1 MEILKA
7 LILGI
12 VQGLTEFLP
21 VSSSGHIELGK
32 ALLNLQVTHD
42 LTFSLV
48 VHLAT
53 VLSTILVFRKDIM
66 YLFKDFSA
74 KKMTESNKFIL
85 LVLISMIPIFLAGCF
100 LKEEIEAFYQGKIVF
115 VGLML
120 WITALLLLSTKWV
133 RKNEQEVTPL
143 KSLVIGIA
151 QAIAVLPGISRSGA
165 TISAGLLMGIKR
177 DVMARFSFLMV
188 LPPIIGASMLQFKEI
203 NETGAFQDVSI
214 LPLIMAFLGAFL
226 SGLFACKM
234 MIELV
239 KKGNIYWFA
248 LYCFVIGALAIAT
261 KWV

>member
-32 ALLNLQVTHD
+32 ALLNIEVTDD
-42 LTFSLV
+42 LTFSLI

-53 VLSTILVFRKDIM
+53 VLSTLVVFRNDI
-66 YLFKDFSA
+66 LNIFKHISFT
-74 KKMTESNKFIL
+74 KMTEANKFIV
-85 LVLISMIPIFLAGCF
+85 LVAISMIPIILAGCF
-100 LKEEIEAFYQGKIVF
+100 LKDQIESFYHGKIVF
-115 VGLML
+115 VGMML
-120 WITALLLLSTKWV
+120 WVTALLLLSTKWIK
-133 RKNEQEVTPL
+133 KNENEITPI
-143 KSLVIGIA
+143 KSFLIGLA

-165 TISAGLLMGIKR
+165 TISTGLLLGIKR

-188 LPPIIGASMLQFKEI
+188 LPPIIGASILQVIDI
-203 NETGAFQDVSI
+203 NESGAFANVSV
-214 LPLIMAFLGAFL
+214 LPLILAFIGAFL
-226 SGLFACKM
+226 SGLFACKV

-248 LYCFVIGALAIAT
+248 LYCFIIGGLAIAT
-261 KWV
+261 KWI